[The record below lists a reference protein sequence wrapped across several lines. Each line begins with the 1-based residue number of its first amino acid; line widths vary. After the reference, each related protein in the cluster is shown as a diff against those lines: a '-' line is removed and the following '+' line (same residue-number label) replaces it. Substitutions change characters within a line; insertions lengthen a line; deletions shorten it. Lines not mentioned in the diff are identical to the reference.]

1 MAVAF
6 RRRFRLIF
14 GANLGAENA
23 MRLSIGLG
31 DDLNSQ
37 LFMVESVT
45 GVVESHVSEK
55 AEIVDRKHKAAEEF
69 VRPAPELPQL
79 PHLHDCLVVLLLC
92 SSIFAFFFFFTGA
105 DSCGGVS
112 GER

>member
-1 MAVAF
+1 LAAAF
-6 RRRFRLIF
+6 RRRFRLSF

-45 GVVESHVSEK
+45 GDVESHVLEK

-79 PHLHDCLVVLLLC
+79 PHLHDCLVILLLC
-92 SSIFAFFFFFTGA
+92 SSSIFALFFFFAAAF
-105 DSCGGVS
+105 
-112 GER
+112 